1 MFFSD
6 VESKN
11 FLCRWRWKH
20 FFSSNMPICYYRI
33 RNFAELKMN
42 ISVICEGGADA
53 EQNFLES
60 ERTRSQKNETL
71 SISDTLHMQQEVK
84 NGATS
89 SDND

>member
-1 MFFSD
+1 
-6 VESKN
+6 
-11 FLCRWRWKH
+11 
-20 FFSSNMPICYYRI
+20 
-33 RNFAELKMN
+33 MN